1 MINLLAR
8 VLTFFVVSWA
18 YQVQGSSIQAVQ
30 YDIAGLEKDVREVL
44 EPLTDQK
51 LISGYFLSI
60 RRYGEPLL
68 DLSEGFADD
77 ESKLRPSPNTLY
89 AVASM
94 TKPLTALAAIKL
106 VSEGRLRLED
116 PVAKYLN
123 EFSNPLVAL
132 GGSYDN
138 QLEAAEGPMLV
149 RQLLTHTS
157 GLTYSS
163 DITGMGDVARAY
175 KELKI
180 LTLDSNALSQWG
192 DLSGHLSQ
200 LAELPLV
207 AHPGQ
212 EFNYSV
218 SYDVLSAVI
227 EKVTEEP
234 FDQFMYREIFEP
246 LGMVNS
252 YFFVPE
258 EQKKNLATLYAPL
271 IRTFQIPGTPKMYQR
286 SNLLPKR
293 LKNFGLELAFA
304 SGGTSLVTTADDYQK
319 FLSFLMGSGDPLGLD
334 QESLNLLL
342 EDQTAEEY
350 GYEMMVKSM
359 GGQAINRTMSLG
371 LGIKYDSSPDSGRTY
386 DYHFWGGAYN
396 TAFWFDKETGISGVF
411 MTQLFPTRY
420 TVTDKIDSVIDK
432 YIGN

>member
-1 MINLLAR
+1 MINLFAR
-8 VLTFFVVSWA
+8 VLAFVAMTWA
-18 YQVQGSSIQAVQ
+18 YNAQGANNKTSD
-30 YDIAGLEKDVREVL
+30 YDIAGLEKDIREIL
-44 EPLTDQK
+44 DPLSGQK

-60 RRYGEPLL
+60 RRNGEPLL
-68 DLSEGFADD
+68 DISEGFADD
-77 ESKLRPSPNTLY
+77 DSELKPNSNTLY

-94 TKPLTALAAIKL
+94 TKPLTALAAVKL

-123 EFSNPLVAL
+123 DFSNPLVAL
-132 GGSYDN
+132 GGSYDS
-138 QLEAAEGPMLV
+138 QLEMAEGPMLV

-163 DITGMGDVARAY
+163 DITGIGDVARAY

-207 AHPGQ
+207 AHPGR

-246 LGMVNS
+246 LGMMSS
-252 YFFVPE
+252 YFLVPQ

-286 SNLLPKR
+286 SNLLPKK

-319 FLSFLMGSGDPLGLD
+319 FLAFLMGSGDPLDLD

-350 GYEMMVKSM
+350 GYEMMAKSL

-371 LGIKYDSSPDSGRTY
+371 MGIKYDSLPDGRRIY
-386 DYHFWGGAYN
+386 DYHFWGGSYN
-396 TAFWFDKETGISGVF
+396 TAFWFDRETGISGVF
-411 MTQLFPTRY
+411 MTQLYPTRY

>member
-1 MINLLAR
+1 VINLLAR
-8 VLTFFVVSWA
+8 FLTFFVVSWA
-18 YQVQGSSIQAVQ
+18 YQVQGSSNQAVQ

-94 TKPLTALAAIKL
+94 TKPLTALAVIKL

-163 DITGMGDVARAY
+163 DITGIGDVARAY